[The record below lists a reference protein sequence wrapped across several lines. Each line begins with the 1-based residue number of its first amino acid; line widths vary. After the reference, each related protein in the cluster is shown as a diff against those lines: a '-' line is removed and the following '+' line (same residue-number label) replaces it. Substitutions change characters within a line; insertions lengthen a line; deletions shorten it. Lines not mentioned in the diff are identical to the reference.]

1 MPIITVGY
9 YPYKVVVTINVG
21 KWSNSYKERDIFAQ
35 FTCAADVNDHLL
47 LVRKFNKNWIR
58 IKVFK
63 KGELIKEWQKESIGT
78 LTQ

>member
-1 MPIITVGY
+1 MPTTTDGY

-35 FTCAADVNDHLL
+35 FTCAADVKHHLL
-47 LVRKFNKNWIR
+47 LVHKLNKNWIR

-63 KGELIKEWQKESIGT
+63 EGELIKEWQKENIGT